1 MLSAETGACAA
12 ERSARHDALLCS
24 AKAPRSLRGIRLLVG
39 WLALH
44 DRASLESV
52 VPPAARC
59 TGSLR
64 TCELVFGV
72 TAAACRSPRVRARLE
87 TLLAAH
93 LGVQLL
99 RFAPE
104 SIAALAACFD
114 RERSDLDDDALH
126 ALLLALDTHASR
138 GARPLHERVA
148 DEIERRRAQGQG

>member
-1 MLSAETGACAA
+1 MLIAGSEAYEA
-12 ERSARHDALLCS
+12 ERTALPEAALRS
-24 AKAPRSLRGIRLLVG
+24 GGAPRSLRGIRLLVG
-39 WLALH
+39 WLALR

-59 TGSLR
+59 PGSLR

-87 TLLAAH
+87 ALLAAH
-93 LGVQLL
+93 LGAGLL

-104 SIAALAACFD
+104 SIAVLAARFD
-114 RERSDLDDDALH
+114 HKRTELDDDALH
-126 ALLLALDTHASR
+126 ALLLALDTHAS
-138 GARPLHERVA
+138 GAARPLHERVA